1 MRTDESY
8 LIQQDGSL
16 PITLAG
22 GSAPGESGLSVI
34 SLRFQ
39 GGLHF
44 SATPR
49 QHLIWFQSPVHIECR
64 IANHTLRHETLTV
77 RGYLGIALFGRDET
91 WYRVPQSALKEV
103 DPVLIAKY
111 LPGQVKAAPSIGA
124 LQQPEITAKSTT
136 TVR

>member
-64 IANHTLRHETLTV
+64 IANRTLRHEAPA
-77 RGYLGIALFGRDET
+77 GSMAICPAG
-91 WYRVPQSALKEV
+91 V
-103 DPVLIAKY
+103 DC
-111 LPGQVKAAPSIGA
+111 AADA
-124 LQQPEITAKSTT
+124 EEA
-136 TVR
+136 